1 MWVPFNLYG
10 CRRSITHIVEHRW
23 GSRVVAVHHTL
34 HWCRHTVGGQRRE
47 GDLLSTIETVMV
59 NQPES
64 PKSLLTQTD
73 VSIVIR
79 L

>member
-1 MWVPFNLYG
+1 M
-10 CRRSITHIVEHRW
+10 
-23 GSRVVAVHHTL
+23 HHTL
-34 HWCRHTVGGQRRE
+34 HWCRHTVGGQRRERE